1 MTPAMWR
8 VGGGQKNTQ
17 RTRMYEAGGPSR
29 MSSLIHS
36 TNTGETLSA
45 VLHCAGLCTLS

>member
-1 MTPAMWR
+1 MGPR
-8 VGGGQKNTQ
+8 LNSPSLSPVD
-17 RTRMYEAGGPSR
+17 RYSRMKIAGGPSR

-45 VLHCAGLCTLS
+45 VLHCAGLCILS